1 MFCPGK
7 GTTASTVRAEAP
19 AGMLSSLQIPGF
31 LLHTTLYGKPHIGE
45 VAQIQFTV
53 RDKRIDA
60 LPYRSPLANQQYLC
74 PNHCAFREWQDPKSA
89 ARPTQYRILI

>member
-45 VAQIQFTV
+45 VAQIQFNL
-53 RDKRIDA
+53 RR
-60 LPYRSPLANQQYLC
+60 
-74 PNHCAFREWQDPKSA
+74 H
-89 ARPTQYRILI
+89 